1 VEDERIWREMGLDVL
16 MTITFGFAENDTIT
30 GIESFLTT
38 LWVEREYTRNSG
50 P

>member
-1 VEDERIWREMGLDVL
+1 
-16 MTITFGFAENDTIT
+16 MTITFGFAENDTIP

-38 LWVEREYTRNSG
+38 LWDEREYTRKSG